1 MYCEKITYTIVHR
14 VEYEAQ
20 VYARC
25 EKEKAYLS
33 APIILTVM
41 AHATPTNPK
50 PLSSV
55 SSTPSTTTK
64 QQDDGT
70 KQ

>member
-25 EKEKAYLS
+25 EKEKGVSFCPYHFDGYGARYS
-33 APIILTVM
+33 DEPQTSIERIFDAFNDYQ
-41 AHATPTNPK
+41 ATRRW
-50 PLSSV
+50 
-55 SSTPSTTTK
+55 
-64 QQDDGT
+64 D
-70 KQ
+70 